1 MKQLFKLQNLKCQGC
16 ESTIINQLLTID
28 GIKNIALDI
37 PKSELILIVQDESV
51 LEKTK
56 KKLSK
61 MGYPVEGDK
70 NNLIKKATSYVSCAV
85 GKLSN

>member
-28 GIKNIALDI
+28 GNKNIALDI

-61 MGYPVEGDK
+61 M
-70 NNLIKKATSYVSCAV
+70 
-85 GKLSN
+85 